1 MPLTIYHNPRCTKS
15 RETLALL
22 ESRGLTPHVVEYLKT
37 PPSAAELTR
46 IVKLLGVPAAAIL
59 RKAEAKE
66 AGIDP
71 ATYASWTWKYPER
84 IFVPTLQTHLTEKVR
99 ERSRIAVARIN
110 AISKIIHGINYAR
123 ITDQPFINFQ
133 QTVYI
138 AKKDHARGFKES
150 GYDESRITEFPFV
163 IQHADYANIPFKQAA
178 DDILF
183 KAKLHEEML
192 AQTEILRI
200 KFFNKIKKENDPAAM
215 TQIVSDFY
223 NNRG

>member
-1 MPLTIYHNPRCTKS
+1 MQTLPQSALIEYPSGIILALHGHDSAMVVVAESMADTFYTGRLRPAKGADVTPLT
-15 RETLALL
+15 
-22 ESRGLTPHVVEYLKT
+22 
-37 PPSAAELTR
+37 
-46 IVKLLGVPAAAIL
+46 
-59 RKAEAKE
+59 
-66 AGIDP
+66 GIDP